1 MPAIWRGFFL
11 SNIPD
16 RKIPNPWLLTWPGI
30 RESNGPNRNT
40 SIGQTPFPTI
50 RCNSFSI
57 HGSLR
62 KRIYEQWR
70 LSERHEL
77 DTANHVHGRDAAPG
91 QVSFFAPIILS
102 NELCLKCHG
111 EPGKD
116 IAPEHAAL
124 IDELYTEDQAKGFRL
139 GQLRGAWRVDIPMA
153 AFDQPAR

>member
-1 MPAIWRGFFL
+1 MFEPRPGPKGRGGCA
-11 SNIPD
+11 P
-16 RKIPNPWLLTWPGI
+16 I
-30 RESNGPNRNT
+30 RATCAPRAQRGSEWDP
-40 SIGQTPFPTI
+40 IAPFPTI

-124 IDELYTEDQAKGFRL
+124 IDELYTEDQAKGFKL
-139 GQLRGAWRVDIPMA
+139 GQLRGAWRVDFPMA